1 MVKSDIKEI
10 EKEILKIL
18 KKIDKDFD
26 MTKKIDIDSLTF
38 IRFVME
44 IEKRFKFKLSPSEM
58 FDKNFNQISHIAKVI
73 KSK

>member
-38 IRFVME
+38 VRFVME
-44 IEKRFKFKLSPSEM
+44 IEKKFKFKLSPSEM
-58 FDKNFNQISHIAKVI
+58 FDKKFNQISYIAKIV